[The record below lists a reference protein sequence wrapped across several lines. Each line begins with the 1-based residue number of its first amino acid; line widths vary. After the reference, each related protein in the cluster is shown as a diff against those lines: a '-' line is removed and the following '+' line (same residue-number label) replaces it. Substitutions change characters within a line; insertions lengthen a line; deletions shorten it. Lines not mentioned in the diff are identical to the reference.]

1 MKRKNK
7 RTAQGKTPGKGQ
19 AGRKNTGRSA
29 ARPQPLTPEEAILQR
44 RRRIADREEIVSF
57 LTRLAGL
64 AALLWVL
71 LGLVFGITP
80 MKNDDMKPRISAGD
94 LMLYYRLE
102 NTWHAE
108 DVVVFM
114 KDGEQYTGRII
125 GKGGDTVEITE
136 DAQVVVNGSYVAESD
151 IYYATPQ
158 YESEVSYP
166 VSLAEDELFI
176 LCDYRQGARDSRY
189 FGAVKLSEVKGKVI
203 TVIRRSGL

>member
-1 MKRKNK
+1 
-7 RTAQGKTPGKGQ
+7 
-19 AGRKNTGRSA
+19 
-29 ARPQPLTPEEAILQR
+29 
-44 RRRIADREEIVSF
+44 
-57 LTRLAGL
+57 
-64 AALLWVL
+64 
-71 LGLVFGITP
+71 
-80 MKNDDMKPRISAGD
+80 
-94 LMLYYRLE
+94 MLFYRLE

-108 DVVVFM
+108 DVVVFT

-189 FGAVKLSEVKGKVI
+189 FGAVKLSEVKGKEI